1 MKKLIYSL
9 AIALIG
15 MTSCTSF
22 DEEKSETYAA
32 GPTVDLSL
40 TTTTDSTFTFTV
52 KPAEGSNFYSYTVV
66 PGKASTSVSAEAVL
80 KNTLSGSV
88 EQGIIEYAKASSV
101 TVNMRDTKNQP
112 LCEPNTTYT
121 VYAVATSAQGV
132 IGAVKSLEVTT
143 TDGEVPVLM
152 PYTATDPTSETDTIT
167 TVTFSEE
174 VMIGEGTISASYY
187 QVYGDGSL
195 IPIPEDDITVV
206 SSGNKVYFAVNNVPA
221 GAYVLYSWTEGAF
234 VDNFG
239 NKCPATNTEFT
250 EEGVSGV
257 YRRLPLK
264 SWDIT
269 TKNFTQEPGMLIA
282 DYKTFKG
289 TMTFAYN
296 VYRNEFDGSDEH
308 VKSGDIS
315 LTYKNSK
322 KTVNISLDPDEW
334 SISGNTLTFTL
345 PEAPA
350 AGDEIFVNV
359 KAGVIQD
366 INGNGNKVF
375 ASSEKTM
382 WWKYFGGPVF
392 TKDDLLGTKT
402 AIYYSARSKKYLSQ
416 SVNIEDYSA
425 DTLYITNLISEGS
438 EIALA
443 CNYVTGEFY
452 AEVGDVIGVYTS
464 TQGVTYYILTYSL
477 NGNNDIQFTPDPSG
491 SLVSDDL
498 GLVCYDP
505 TSRQIVGWYDQIP
518 YIEINLGMTS
528 SAKVRS
534 AKVTKASKASLRA
547 ASVKKVNIRSLK
559 TLRK

>member
-66 PGKASTSVSAEAVL
+66 PGKANTSVSAESVL
-80 KNTLSGSV
+80 KNSLSGSI

-101 TVNMRDTKNQP
+101 TVNMRDAKDQP
-112 LCEPNTTYT
+112 LCVPNTTYT
-121 VYAVATSAQGV
+121 VYAVASSAQGV
-132 IGAVKSLEVTT
+132 VGAVKTLEVTT
-143 TDGEVPVLM
+143 TDGEAPVLM
-152 PYTATDPTSETDTIT
+152 PYTATDPTSETDTVT

-174 VMIGEGTISASYY
+174 VMMGEGTVSASYY

-195 IPIPEDDITVV
+195 IPIPEDDITVITT
-206 SSGNKVYFAVNNVPA
+206 GNKAYFAVNNVPA

-234 VDNFG
+234 VDSYG

-269 TKNFTQEPGMLIA
+269 AKNFTQEPGMLIA

-296 VYRNEFDGSDEH
+296 VYRNEFEGSDEH

-315 LTYKNSK
+315 LTYMNSK
-322 KTVNISLDPDEW
+322 KTVNVALDPDEW

-350 AGDEIFVNV
+350 AGDIITIKI
-359 KAGVIQD
+359 KAGTIFDV
-366 INGNGNKVF
+366 NGNPNVEYT
-375 ASSEKTM
+375 SSTKTV
-382 WWKYFGGPVF
+382 WWKYFAM
-392 TKDDLLGTKT
+392 TKDMAIGDFSLSLISGSDVYDDYPTANFTEYAKVENGLVISNLYQEGSQVLGTYDLNAGEVYVK
-402 AIYYSARSKKYLSQ
+402 AYYPLGTVTTSKGNTYG
-416 SVNIEDYSA
+416 
-425 DTLYITNLISEGS
+425 LI
-438 EIALA
+438 
-443 CNYVTGEFY
+443 
-452 AEVGDVIGVYTS
+452 
-464 TQGVTYYILTYSL
+464 TYSL
-477 NGNNDIQFTPDPSG
+477 SG
-491 SLVSDDL
+491 SDDIAFTVNADGTMESTDFAVVACDEKFTEAL
-498 GLVCYDP
+498 GYWEKPDKTVFSP
-505 TSRQIVGWYDQIP
+505 V
-518 YIEINLGMTS
+518 TS
-528 SAKVRS
+528 SAKGKVS
-534 AKVTKASKASLRA
+534 AAKKSYAKSSI
-547 ASVKKVNIRSLK
+547 KKVNVKVNPRSLK